1 VEDFPVDSAK
11 AIFLAV
17 AALVAVWPIA
27 PTWAADTGTWT
38 LEASTR
44 RVLERAPERRAA
56 DADVAAREAELKQAG
71 SWPNPDI
78 ELRADD
84 KIGIEDGRGGT
95 DLTRAGISQP
105 LPFRRLARQR
115 AAAEAALQ
123 GSEASRRQQQL
134 QIEQE
139 TARVFTALQ
148 LAAAR
153 LTLAQDRHKLAQE
166 YTNNTADRRD
176 PLVRYLSPLERRRL
190 AILQEEAQHEM
201 QAAERERDK
210 ALTGFRA
217 LLGLPPDVAVTLA
230 PLSAPAAPAA
240 LEVLASGLDAHPAV
254 IAARQELEAA
264 RAGIAVEESRR
275 FADPE
280 LGIFRERD
288 YLNNARRDYTAVEL
302 SVQIPLWNLNRGPV
316 DRAKAETV
324 RAQANLSMLQRDAA
338 SRLQQSYIELTRLIQ
353 QAERMRANLL
363 EPAREVLDLTR
374 RAFAAGEVNVLAL
387 VDANNTFFDSRTHYL
402 DVLKDGALA
411 AAGLR
416 LAAGQSVQ
424 GAEVTP

>member
-1 VEDFPVDSAK
+1 MV
-11 AIFLAV
+11 AV
-17 AALVAVWPIA
+17 ALSAAGSAV
-27 PTWAADTGTWT
+27 PTVAADTGAWT
-38 LEASTR
+38 LEAATR
-44 RVLERAPERRAA
+44 RVLEQAPERRAA
-56 DADVAAREAELKQAG
+56 DAAVAGRVAELRAAG
-71 SWPNPDI
+71 SWPNPNI

-105 LPFRRLARQR
+105 LPLRRLARQR

-123 GSEASRRQQQL
+123 GSEASRRLQQL
-134 QIEQE
+134 QLEQE
-139 TARVFTALQ
+139 TARVFVTLQ
-148 LAAAR
+148 LSTAR
-153 LTLAQDRHKLAQE
+153 LTLAEDRHKLAQE
-166 YTNNTADRRD
+166 YTTNTTGRRD
-176 PLVRYLSPLERRRL
+176 PLVRYLNPLERRRL

-210 ALTGFRA
+210 ALAGFRA
-217 LLGLPPDVAVTLA
+217 LLGLPPEAVVTLA
-230 PLSAPAAPAA
+230 PITAPAAPAA
-240 LEVLASGLDAHPAV
+240 LEVLAPGLDAHPAV
-254 IAARQELEAA
+254 IAARQEVEAA

-275 FADPE
+275 FADPAE

-324 RAQANLSMLQRDAA
+324 RAQANLAMLRRDADN
-338 SRLQQSYIELTRLIQ
+338 RLQQSYIELTRLIQ
-353 QAERMRANLL
+353 QAERMRTSLL
-363 EPAREVLDLTR
+363 EPAREMLTLTR

-387 VDANNTFFDSRTHYL
+387 VDANNTFFDSQTHYL

-411 AAGLR
+411 ASGLR
-416 LAAGQSVQ
+416 LAAGQSIVS
-424 GAEVTP
+424 GEVTP